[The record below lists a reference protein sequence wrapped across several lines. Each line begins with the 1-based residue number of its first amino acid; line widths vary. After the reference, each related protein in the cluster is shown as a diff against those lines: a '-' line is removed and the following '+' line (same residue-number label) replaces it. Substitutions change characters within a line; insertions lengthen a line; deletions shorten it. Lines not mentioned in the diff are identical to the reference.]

1 MDTLTKI
8 LSAAIELFR
17 QYGFK
22 TITMDDIARKAGIS
36 KKTLYQHFANK
47 NEVVTESILWF
58 KGNVS
63 ENCTIH
69 LTQSENAI
77 EGMVRVMAMFDD
89 INKKM
94 NPLVL
99 FEMERY
105 FPECFKKFRES
116 IMQDDV
122 QRLKQNLIDGIAQGY
137 YREGINV
144 DFLSVYR
151 MELSMLTYNPNLL
164 VNNTWQVYEVN
175 NEITEH
181 FLYGIMTVKGEKL
194 YKKYKEK
201 YLKLVSNI

>member
-1 MDTLTKI
+1 
-8 LSAAIELFR
+8 
-17 QYGFK
+17 
-22 TITMDDIARKAGIS
+22 MDDIARKAGIS

-58 KGNVS
+58 KGAIGES
-63 ENCTIH
+63 CTLH

-89 INKKM
+89 INRKM

-99 FEMERY
+99 FEMERF

-122 QRLKQNLIDGIAQGY
+122 QRLKQNLIEGIEQGY
-137 YREGINV
+137 YREEINV

-151 MELSMLTYNPNLL
+151 MELTMLMYNANLL
-164 VNNTWQVYEVN
+164 VNNTRQVYEVN

-181 FLYGIMTVKGEKL
+181 FLYGIMTAKGEKL

-201 YLKLVSNI
+201 YLKQVSNI